1 MSVDLIGFVGG
12 RDPPSIIPRRTMKN
26 LSPDNSA
33 EFSSAVNFCA
43 GNNFGK
49 ISARTDADAVC
60 EKPLVSEEKRH
71 SGRQTFPSKRILH
84 DEDVLA
90 PYTSTSGADGAIS
103 LHTEQTRNRV
113 SELAI
118 LPIEGER
125 TAEHNNSHRRSS
137 IAQGDKAL
145 LKRRILH
152 ADKETI
158 QKVALTTTRDDR
170 MELEDLADFA
180 ESFVRQRTKFGV
192 TQANVASA
200 VGLLNGINFCQ
211 TTVSRFET
219 MNLSLSNMRKLRPLL
234 EEWLIYAE
242 TMTANGCST
251 RDLPR
256 VLSRS
261 AFKQGAEMDSD
272 SRSHKITQADHS
284 ASAAGQFVSASGP
297 CLRKRRSR
305 TNYNVLQRETL
316 EAFFKQ
322 TPYPDKETLT
332 NIAAAVNLHP
342 YIVKTWFCNRR
353 QKVHKEERCGS

>member
-12 RDPPSIIPRRTMKN
+12 RFIPNVTIHEYFRDPPSIIPRRTMKN

-118 LPIEGER
+118 LPIEGE
-125 TAEHNNSHRRSS
+125 
-137 IAQGDKAL
+137 
-145 LKRRILH
+145 
-152 ADKETI
+152 TI

-261 AFKQGAEMDSD
+261 VFKQGTEMDSD